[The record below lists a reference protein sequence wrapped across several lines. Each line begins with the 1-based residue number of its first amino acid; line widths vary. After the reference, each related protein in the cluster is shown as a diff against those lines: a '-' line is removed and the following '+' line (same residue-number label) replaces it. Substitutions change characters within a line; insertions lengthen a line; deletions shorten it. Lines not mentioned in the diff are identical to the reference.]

1 MPGANWND
9 LTPQEKADW
18 FDNSVKKWE
27 EFTASKKEKA
37 ADEIKRL
44 RREAKKGQ
52 KRHKKKHWWNH

>member
-18 FDNSVKKWE
+18 FDNSIRKWE
-27 EFTASKKEKA
+27 NLSAEQKQKA
-37 ADEIKRL
+37 ADEI
-44 RREAKKGQ
+44 RRARSDSRKGQ